1 MHRNRTRRRGFT
13 AIELLVVI
21 AIIAIL
27 IALLLPAVQQARET
41 ARRTQCKHN
50 LMQLGLALHSYHQTH
65 DTLPPGS
72 VNWTGPVRD
81 GQPGYLFSWI
91 AQILPY
97 LEERLT
103 YDKLDFTRPVDDPAN
118 LEPVSRVPSIFVCP
132 SSTSSSHAYAGCHH
146 DTEAPIDTDNNGT
159 LYLNSRVR
167 FRDINDGRRATI
179 LLGEVLASSTWALGT
194 RATLRNTS
202 GVNRPD
208 EVQAFRK
215 LNRGSYYGLPE
226 EAPSDTEVEE
236 DAEAVDPD
244 LIVGG
249 FLSSHTDGAHFCFA
263 DGAVKFLTGRIDQQ
277 VFQNL
282 GNRNDGNLVEGF

>member
-1 MHRNRTRRRGFT
+1 MHRIRTRRRGFT

-50 LMQLGLALHSYHQTH
+50 MMQLGLALHNYHQTH

-72 VNWTGPVRD
+72 VNWEGPIRD
-81 GQPGYLFSWI
+81 GQPGYLFSWV

-103 YDKLDFTRPVDDPAN
+103 YDKLDFSRTVDDPAN
-118 LEPVSRVPSIFVCP
+118 LDAISRVMTILTCP
-132 SSTSSSHAYAGCHH
+132 SSTSASHAYAGCHH
-146 DTEAPIDTDNNGT
+146 DTESPIDMDNNGS

-167 FRDINDGRRATI
+167 FRDITDGRRATI
-179 LLGEVLASSTWALGT
+179 LLGEVLTGSTWALGT

-208 EVQAFRK
+208 EVQAFRQ

-226 EAPSDTEVEE
+226 DTPYESDDENAEV
-236 DAEAVDPD
+236 VDPD
-244 LIVGG
+244 LVVGG

-263 DGAVKFLTGRIDQQ
+263 DGAVKFLTGRINQE

-282 GNRNDGNLVEGF
+282 GNRHDGNLVEGF